1 MKVTGAK
8 PGKRGVRTIR
18 GRKGGRRGGA
28 RRPRRGG
35 PQNERR
41 KKHRNGKAQENA
53 GAAGGRGGGRAAPGL
68 GRSAFALPP
77 VRCGA
82 AIPAPLETQR
92 WRPAAFPQT
101 SSFQKIFKNI

>member
-8 PGKRGVRTIR
+8 RGKRGVRTIR

-53 GAAGGRGGGRAAPGL
+53 GAAGGRVGGPGCPRVRPFRP
-68 GRSAFALPP
+68 RSAPRSL
-77 VRCGA
+77 RCRDPRSA
-82 AIPAPLETQR
+82 RDTKVA
-92 WRPAAFPQT
+92 
-101 SSFQKIFKNI
+101 SSRISPDVIFSKNI